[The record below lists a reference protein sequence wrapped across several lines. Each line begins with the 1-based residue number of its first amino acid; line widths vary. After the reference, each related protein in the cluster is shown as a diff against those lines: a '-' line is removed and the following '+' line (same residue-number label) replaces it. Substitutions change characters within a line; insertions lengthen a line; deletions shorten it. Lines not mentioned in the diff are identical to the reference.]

1 MPTPTKVPGDPAA
14 GGDSPP
20 SPGLVLQR
28 SPRLVPRASFPASRQ
43 PSAGAPDVGAS
54 SAHARPASC
63 PVVGASP
70 VPAAAAAARP
80 SSCPAPEP
88 PPRPP
93 VVLAPD
99 SGPADTSDAS
109 PSPKKPRTVLAVAS
123 PPAAQPAAVPA
134 AVPPEAAAAAA
145 AAAEAHRA
153 LAAASGTPPAAL
165 LQTALAAIPPP
176 VAAVAAPPAAVAATP
191 VPAVALPSVI
201 PPFRQHVVGG
211 TTPTPA
217 PAFRLP
223 GAVPIGA
230 VPTGCIPGFNQMT
243 PNPTMQGQGDSG
255 GGAEPSTPL
264 ISDAAVCGGGIPK
277 RRRACTECHKAKA
290 ACEGDP
296 CHRCVR
302 LGKVCVTPSEPRRR
316 RRSSKPSNNS
326 AALAAAAAAQAAA
339 ATAAAAAAA
348 AATAHAAPSEAPAI
362 LDDEDDFLADAA
374 ANFVGSL
381 GTSPLRTSPLL
392 ASPEAACAAMN
403 NASSLLLPKSSD
415 DSPGSRAAPSH
426 LAAAAFNA
434 LQPVGVSAA
443 AFNLQS
449 ASPLSASPLL
459 APHDPVDC
467 DYIVGGLT
475 PSEVAHF
482 IADVRDNL

>member
-43 PSAGAPDVGAS
+43 PSAGATDGGAS
-54 SAHARPASC
+54 SAARPASC
-63 PVVGASP
+63 P
-70 VPAAAAAARP
+70 
-80 SSCPAPEP
+80 APEP
-88 PPRPP
+88 TPLPP
-93 VVLAPD
+93 VALAPESD
-99 SGPADTSDAS
+99 LGTSDAS
-109 PSPKKPRTVLAVAS
+109 PLPKKAKTVLAVAS
-123 PPAAQPAAVPA
+123 PAGAQPAAVPAAVAGA

-145 AAAEAHRA
+145 AAA
-153 LAAASGTPPAAL
+153 AAYK
-165 LQTALAAIPPP
+165 ALAAIPPP

>member
-1 MPTPTKVPGDPAA
+1 
-14 GGDSPP
+14 
-20 SPGLVLQR
+20 L
-28 SPRLVPRASFPASRQ
+28 
-43 PSAGAPDVGAS
+43 
-54 SAHARPASC
+54 
-63 PVVGASP
+63 
-70 VPAAAAAARP
+70 
-80 SSCPAPEP
+80 
-88 PPRPP
+88 
-93 VVLAPD
+93 
-99 SGPADTSDAS
+99 
-109 PSPKKPRTVLAVAS
+109 PKKAKTVLAVAS
-123 PPAAQPAAVPA
+123 PAGAQPAAVPAAVAGA

-145 AAAEAHRA
+145 AAA
-153 LAAASGTPPAAL
+153 AAYK
-165 LQTALAAIPPP
+165 ALAAIPPP

-348 AATAHAAPSEAPAI
+348 AAATAHAAPSEAPAI